1 MKRNYSNIMKT
12 IVLISLFASLSFT
25 LYAQNKVFKVA
36 CVEVSKALTGKEVE
50 YNQQSFPGQKS
61 EWNGYDRYDF
71 VLNGRKAI
79 IVAPK
84 TPAKGNPWIVRP
96 AFFNA
101 FAQADSALL
110 ENGFYVAHFD
120 VTVLYGSPRAQL
132 LFSGFYDYVVKNCQ
146 FSSKVTL
153 EGISR
158 GGLLVLN
165 WAVKNP
171 EKVACIYIDAPV
183 CNIKSWPGRKDTL
196 LWNEFLKEWNITDVQ
211 ADTIKC
217 SPVDQAELLAKTRI
231 PILSVCGDSDK
242 TVPFTENTVLLRDQ
256 IVASGGSMKV
266 ITKPGVDHHPHSLKD
281 PTPIVDFVLQHQPTY
296 QEKQHINFRGN
307 LNNSRNIFEKNK
319 IGRVAFLG
327 GSITEMN
334 GWHNMLMEQLK
345 QRFMNTKFDFI
356 EAGISSTGTTPG
368 SFRMD
373 KDVLMNGK
381 VDLLFIEA
389 AVNDDTNGF
398 NTVDQIRGMEG
409 EVRHALMSNPN
420 MDIVMLH
427 FIYDPFITMMNEGK
441 TPDVIL
447 NYEKVAEYYQ
457 IPSINLVQEI
467 TKRMKAGE
475 FDWEQ
480 FGGTHPSP
488 FGHKFYTAAIE
499 SLFDKM
505 WSVSYP
511 ELQLHPHT
519 IPTVPLDKFSYF
531 EGKLI
536 DPLEA
541 KIKKGWM
548 YELSW
553 KPKVIGE
560 VRKQFQNIPILEAL
574 KPGSELTLSFTG
586 TSIGIYCLCGP
597 NAGIIEYSIDGGK
610 FKSYDLFTF
619 WSKDLY
625 IPWVHVFEAE
635 LQDKKHNIA
644 LRMSTAKNLDSK
656 GTACQIYYFT
666 VNGTL

>member
-1 MKRNYSNIMKT
+1 MKT
-12 IVLISLFASLSFT
+12 ILLICLFASLSFT
-25 LYAQNKVFKVA
+25 LNAQNEVIKVPSVDLSNAKVG
-36 CVEVSKALTGKEVE
+36 EYIQKA
-50 YNQQSFPGQKS
+50 FPGKKS
-61 EWNGYDRYDF
+61 AWNGYDRYDF
-71 VLNGRKAI
+71 IQNGREAI

-96 AFFNA
+96 AFFDA
-101 FAQADSALL
+101 YAQADSALL
-110 ENGFYVAHFD
+110 DKGFYVAYFD

-132 LFSGFYDYVVKNCQ
+132 LFSGFYDYMVKNYQ
-146 FSSKVTL
+146 FSPMVTL

-183 CNIKSWPGRKDTL
+183 CNIKSWPGRKDTV
-196 LWNEFLKEWNITDVQ
+196 LWNEFLKEWNITDAQ
-211 ADTIKC
+211 ADTLIC
-217 SPVDQAELLAKTRI
+217 SPVDQAALLANTRI
-231 PILSVCGDSDK
+231 PILSVCGDADN
-242 TVPFTENTVLLRDQ
+242 TVPFLENTILLRDRMAQ
-256 IVASGGSMKV
+256 SGGSMTV

-281 PTPIVDFVLQHQPTY
+281 PTPIVDFVVQHQPSY
-296 QEKQHINFRGN
+296 QEKQHINLRGN
-307 LNNSRNIFEKNK
+307 LNNSRNLFEKNK

-327 GSITEMN
+327 GSITEMK
-334 GWHNMLMEQLK
+334 GWHNIVMEQLK
-345 QRFMNTKFDFI
+345 HRFPDTKFDFV
-356 EAGISSTGTTPG
+356 EAGISSTGSTPG

-398 NTVDQIRGMEG
+398 NSVDQIRGMEG
-409 EVRHALMSNPN
+409 EVRHALLSNPN

-427 FIYDPFITMMNEGK
+427 FIYDPFISMINEGK

-447 NYEKVAEYYQ
+447 NHEKVAEYYQ

-467 TKRMKAGE
+467 AERMQAGE
-475 FDWEQ
+475 FDWKK

-488 FGHKFYTAAIE
+488 FGHKFYTGAIE

-505 WSVSYP
+505 WSVSPDSYRD
-511 ELQLHPHT
+511 ELQIHPHS
-519 IPTVPLDKFSYF
+519 IPPIPLDKFSYF
-531 EGKLI
+531 DGKLV
-536 DPLEA
+536 DPLKA
-541 KIKKGWM
+541 KIIKGWK
-548 YELSW
+548 YESPW

-560 VRKQFQNIPILEAL
+560 IREQYQNIPILEAVT
-574 KPGSELTLSFTG
+574 PGSELIFSFAG

-597 NAGIIEYSIDGGK
+597 NAGIVEYSIDGGK
-610 FKSYDLFTF
+610 FKSYDLFTT
-619 WSKDLY
+619 WSKNLY
-625 IPWVHVFEAE
+625 IPWVHIFESE
-635 LQDKKHNIA
+635 LQEKEHKIT
-644 LRMSTAKNLDSK
+644 LRMSDKKNVESI

-666 VNGTL
+666 VNGK